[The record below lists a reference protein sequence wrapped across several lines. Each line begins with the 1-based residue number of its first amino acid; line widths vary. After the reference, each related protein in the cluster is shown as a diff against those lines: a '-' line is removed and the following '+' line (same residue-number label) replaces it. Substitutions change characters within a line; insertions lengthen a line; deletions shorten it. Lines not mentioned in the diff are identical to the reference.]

1 MKSDFATVT
10 HWFVD
15 DRFKALSL
23 RFWFF
28 SIWTKKE
35 GFFLLLFLN
44 QLAIGLAS

>member
-28 SIWTKKE
+28 SIWTKKVV
-35 GFFLLLFLN
+35 FFFN